1 MTTELPKKITALLDK
16 GVSIP
21 CPSAVVIGDE
31 VRTERIFAKGT
42 VLYPGCRLAGA
53 KTLIGALPARRP

>member
-1 MTTELPKKITALLDK
+1 MTTEIPKKIITLMDK

-31 VRTERIFAKGT
+31 VRTDRISAKGT
-42 VLYPGCRLAGA
+42 VLYPGTRLAGE
-53 KTLIGALPARRP
+53 KTQIGPGA